1 MTDCQSVT
9 TPLDKNQNLRH
20 NSTLTGD
27 EKWCQQIVR
36 SLICLTITQP
46 NLSYLVG
53 GDQPMHVEADDK
65 TPSIHALNIV
75 VCQRAKDHGLLYWTT
90 ITEQLV
96 SHMDANW
103 AGNVGDH

>member
-1 MTDCQSVT
+1 
-9 TPLDKNQNLRH
+9 
-20 NSTLTGD
+20 
-27 EKWCQQIVR
+27 
-36 SLICLTITQP
+36 
-46 NLSYLVG
+46 
-53 GDQPMHVEADDK
+53 MHVEADDK

-90 ITEQLV
+90 IIEQLV